1 MGNTFI
7 FIYFFIVIFHMKLY
21 KKDACDL
28 NEVKKLFAFAL
39 EKMVRLYESKY
50 SKMDQL
56 KFVGDSL

>member
-1 MGNTFI
+1 
-7 FIYFFIVIFHMKLY
+7 MKLY

-50 SKMDQL
+50 SKMDQV
-56 KFVGDSL
+56 KFVGDSF